1 MQQHQVVS
9 REQWLAA
16 RKELLAQE
24 KELTRHRDRVAV
36 ARRGLP
42 WVKVEKDYTFD
53 TREGKRSLADLFDGR
68 SQLLVYHFMLT
79 PGSDH
84 ICNGCALLSDH
95 IDAARQHFENADLSF
110 VAISRAPLSQILPVR
125 ERMGWTFRWV
135 SSNDTSFNYDYGVSF
150 TKEQV
155 ASGKVGYNY
164 ETTDY
169 SGEDLHGTSV
179 FAKNDAGEVFH
190 TYSTYARGAE
200 TLAGA
205 FSYLDLVPKG
215 RNENGTM
222 SWVRLHDEYDA
233 PQATACCHAHA
244 ATR

>member
-1 MQQHQVVS
+1 MQQHRIVT
-9 REQWLAA
+9 REEWLAA
-16 RKELLAQE
+16 RKQLLAQE
-24 KELTRHRDRVAV
+24 KELTRHRDRVAA
-36 ARRGLP
+36 ARRALP
-42 WVKVEKDYTFD
+42 WVKVEKTYNFATK
-53 TREGKRSLADLFDGR
+53 EGQKSLADLFDGR

-110 VAISRAPLSQILPVR
+110 VAISRATLSQILPVKK
-125 ERMGWTFRWV
+125 RMGWHFRWA
-135 SSNDTSFNYDYGVSF
+135 SSGGTSFNYDYGVSF
-150 TKEQV
+150 TKAQV

-179 FAKNDAGEVFH
+179 FAKNDAGDVFH
-190 TYSTYARGAE
+190 TYSTFARGAE

-205 FSYLDLVPKG
+205 FNYLDLVPKG
-215 RNENGTM
+215 RNESGTM

-233 PQATACCHAHA
+233 PEAAACCHAEA
-244 ATR
+244 ATS